1 MRQHRT
7 HFRRRQ
13 HHGKARR
20 SFRALKTVQPPQLL
34 IQHFLIKEQN
44 GAQGLILRRRRHI
57 PLRRKVGQESV
68 HLLHPHLRGVLL
80 AVKKNKPFDPI
91 NIRLFRAYAVMLDP
105 DFLPHLLQQLWLD
118 SVLHGSAPSSKSV
131 GAIRAPAHLT
141 SNDLQKHEWIRH
153 QIWRFFLF
161 FFWCFFCVWFF
172 LFLFFFVV
180 L

>member
-80 AVKKNKPFDPI
+80 AVKKKKQNTTTNPNNTKNNKPKKKKNQKI
-91 NIRLFRAYAVMLDP
+91 QSTYAFSVRML
-105 DFLPHLLQQLWLD
+105 
-118 SVLHGSAPSSKSV
+118 
-131 GAIRAPAHLT
+131 
-141 SNDLQKHEWIRH
+141 
-153 QIWRFFLF
+153 
-161 FFWCFFCVWFF
+161 
-172 LFLFFFVV
+172 
-180 L
+180 